1 MMKQLISLLLF
12 LLLGVNNMLFAQIHA
27 NSNDAN
33 ENVERIMY
41 AEVPQ
46 KMNIKDKIFIRNSS
60 PFTILQVVVA
70 VEEDGQYN
78 VLGSASYISP
88 NGRAEIASFDN
99 NKLKKLRGKK
109 LAIKAKGVN
118 KMLGDRATSNS
129 TGVYGGFVGFGFAS
143 VSKEADVIH
152 ADDVNQLDPDLKVV
166 YDFTVNLMEES
177 HDLYIKLSPT
187 GENGIFDF

>member
-1 MMKQLISLLLF
+1 
-12 LLLGVNNMLFAQIHA
+12 
-27 NSNDAN
+27 
-33 ENVERIMY
+33 
-41 AEVPQ
+41 
-46 KMNIKDKIFIRNSS
+46 
-60 PFTILQVVVA
+60 VA
-70 VEEDGQYN
+70 VEEDGQYK

-118 KMLGDRATSNS
+118 QMMGDKESSTSKRVYENS
-129 TGVYGGFVGFGFAS
+129 DGTGFNTVTEGH
-143 VSKEADVIH
+143 DVIH
-152 ADDVNQLDPDLKVV
+152 TKAVNKLDPDLKVV

>member
-41 AEVPQ
+41 AEVPK

-118 KMLGDRATSNS
+118 QMMGDKESSTSKRVYENS
-129 TGVYGGFVGFGFAS
+129 DGTGFNTVTEGH
-143 VSKEADVIH
+143 DVIH
-152 ADDVNQLDPDLKVV
+152 TKAVNKLDPDLKVV